1 MYDVAILGGGISGL
15 YLANKLLKSDSK
27 KKVVII
33 EKSREVGGRVETYQ
47 DSWMSVEAGAG
58 RIHSGHKC
66 TLGLIREFGLE
77 TKLVEIDNNIRF
89 VGEEGLFEKPPHV
102 DIMLRVASA
111 SKKMSKESLIG
122 KTLLELSK
130 EVCGE
135 DAAKAALSSF
145 GYTTEFLKMNAYD
158 AIALMG
164 IIAKPQKYFVL
175 GGGLT
180 QLVERLK
187 ARLLSIGCRFEMGR
201 EVIRIHKGEDELNTI
216 FCDKGDP
223 IQSSRCVCTFPVEDV
238 LRLRISGL
246 ESINEWKRIIKA
258 SVYGGSLCRI
268 YSVFPPSDKHPSDK
282 HPSDKHPSDKH
293 PSDKHPSDKH
303 PSDKHPSDKHPSDK
317 HPSDKDEKPW
327 FAGLGKLTMN
337 NDVRMIIPID
347 EEKGVVMIS
356 YTDGVIANRWAKLKS
371 EKGMREVNRRL
382 KEIID
387 EELGVSIPIPKHT
400 RIFHWSNGVGYWKV
414 GADSAAIEK
423 MATQGLGGMYFC
435 GENYSSK
442 NQQWVEGALDTAEIV
457 FRNIKH

>member
-282 HPSDKHPSDKH
+282 PR
-293 PSDKHPSDKH
+293 
-303 PSDKHPSDKHPSDK
+303 
-317 HPSDKDEKPW
+317 SDKDEKPW